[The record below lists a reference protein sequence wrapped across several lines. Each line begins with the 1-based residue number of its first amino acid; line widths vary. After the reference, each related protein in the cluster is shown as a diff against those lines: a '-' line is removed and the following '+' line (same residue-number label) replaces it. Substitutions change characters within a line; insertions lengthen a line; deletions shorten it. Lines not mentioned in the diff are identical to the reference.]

1 MTVKMADDNFIPIIT
16 TAINRKKRL
25 TRLIQVLG
33 GGDSP
38 LEAFELALGR
48 DYRLFRKVINNVY
61 TMCEMMD
68 EFAFGKRVADLH
80 KIDMLKLMWDC
91 NIWGF
96 LQRLLSLPV
105 LQAKDTSAEKDRE
118 EEKNP
123 WLPWKSVYF
132 SSLNVLS
139 HLTATLCSHNNDM
152 IKTIVDTDIIEL
164 VMNKFLTGDFCVL
177 ASCAALPLIRFL
189 TEQSQEARE
198 RFSFQS
204 GIEKLTRF
212 LHKDDWTKEV
222 VAWYHRGLEEWEER
236 AVLSRPGGLCLVT
249 FMPFFPKQDPK
260 ANVEEKMRMRYI
272 VSWGRVTQERAAD
285 ICYHLGQTNDRF
297 RLLIMKNGKLLRS
310 VLRWYRTPAIVPDDV
325 DLLWKVAK
333 AMSALATTEEI
344 ALKLINDYKL
354 LRHLE
359 VLVYCPSGE
368 ILQNVL
374 QCVLSIVMHR
384 GKGRTKIAENEA
396 ILKAVISYCGSFEKK
411 LVVPSLAIMQHL
423 TEGQTGLNIL
433 KAGFGLKEIVL
444 INDYHDSSLYGTT
457 LRDIKR
463 NMKTATGSHWKKSE
477 AELSKLNYD
486 FDINKATELKN
497 KGNACF
503 REKDYE
509 TAQNYYSQAI
519 DFCPPSQKRP
529 VCTKLHPDHL
539 DKGCSSGQVGSP
551 GPALDKIWYK
561 LPAALYSNRAQ
572 CFLHLGEYES
582 ALEDCNQAIA
592 RCMEELEEAKTL
604 RLKSVFRRARALYE
618 LEYYQQGLH
627 DVGYCI
633 IKNKE
638 DEMFR
643 DLFDKMFYK
652 YRMKYGY
659 DIVKRCCVCL
669 EGDGDKLKRCEKCDE
684 VYCSKDC
691 QMKAWK
697 NGHKAVCGT
706 RNKLT

>member
-1 MTVKMADDNFIPIIT
+1 MAAPMVRNVSIT
-16 TAINRKKRL
+16 LSQICRNCSLLQSRAALCIKRYSSSKSTDSENRDTTSKKNEEKKEK
-25 TRLIQVLG
+25 
-33 GGDSP
+33 D
-38 LEAFELALGR
+38 
-48 DYRLFRKVINNVY
+48 VY
-61 TMCEMMD
+61 MLYD
-68 EFAFGKRVADLH
+68 EFPFKNGPTGWKDKDPGPLFLNPKVYNSLRKMTGFDL
-80 KIDMLKLMWDC
+80 
-91 NIWGF
+91 
-96 LQRLLSLPV
+96 
-105 LQAKDTSAEKDRE
+105 
-118 EEKNP
+118 
-123 WLPWKSVYF
+123 
-132 SSLNVLS
+132 
-139 HLTATLCSHNNDM
+139 
-152 IKTIVDTDIIEL
+152 
-164 VMNKFLTGDFCVL
+164 
-177 ASCAALPLIRFL
+177 
-189 TEQSQEARE
+189 
-198 RFSFQS
+198 
-204 GIEKLTRF
+204 EKLF
-212 LHKDDWTKEV
+212 PQ
-222 VAWYHRGLEEWEER
+222 
-236 AVLSRPGGLCLVT
+236 RPYPRH
-249 FMPFFPKQDPK
+249 FKPKF
-260 ANVEEKMRMRYI
+260 RI
-272 VSWGRVTQERAAD
+272 VSDEKLQKLEGGNMFRAQQKLQMPPVMLPRTEESTV
-285 ICYHLGQTNDRF
+285 ICHDTCIAGLYNSKMVITDLMVNTGSRLGQTNDRF

-561 LPAALYSNRAQ
+561 LPAALFSNRAQ

-652 YRMKYGY
+652 YRIKYGY